1 MFGWLEGS
9 ETSEF
14 KLGRTDD
21 DAAILVIDDD
31 TSEQIQVFTVL
42 LISG

>member
-9 ETSEF
+9 ETSDF

-21 DAAILVIDDD
+21 DAILVIDDD
-31 TSEQIQVFTVL
+31 TSEKIHVFTFL

>member
-21 DAAILVIDDD
+21 DAILVIDDD
-31 TSEQIQVFTVL
+31 ISEQIQVFTVL